1 MKKKSLWAI
10 IALAGLTISSCTND
24 EVIPNTSV
32 DNAIEFGT
40 YVGRD
45 AQTRAS
51 VFKDDV
57 MKTAGFGVYAYY
69 TAQTAWESYASKGGP
84 NFMNNTKVT
93 WNSTKSMWEYTPVKY
108 WPNNTNDKVSFF
120 AYAPWQENV
129 GNSNITLNQDAASLD
144 FKVQNDITKQTDL
157 TWSATEHMDET
168 KQSIGDKVDFLF
180 KHALA
185 RIDFTLQAAVDQ
197 TAAGGTIAE
206 GTTITLNK
214 IVLGTETNGFYT
226 NGTLDLT
233 KPTATWLG
241 STLTGCQ
248 TFTLDTDNFVPNS
261 NVLDKANNDQANL
274 IDANG
279 DDYIMII
286 PQKKENLSVYVEYTV
301 KTVSNDGKDNSTIEN
316 KITTPISSIDFQAGK
331 AYTLNL
337 VLGMTSVK
345 LVASVE
351 PWDVVNPGTEVDL
364 PENLPENI

>member
-1 MKKKSLWAI
+1 MKKNFFLGF
-10 IALAGLTISSCTND
+10 IALAALTVSSCSND
-24 EVIPNTSV
+24 ADLTLKTP

-51 VFKDDV
+51 VFETAD

-69 TAQTAWESYASKGGP
+69 TAQSTWADYTLKNTP

-93 WNSTKSMWEYTPVKY
+93 WNSGTSKWEYTPVKY
-108 WPNNTNDKVSFF
+108 WPNNPNDKVSFF
-120 AYAPWQENV
+120 AYAPWQENTAS
-129 GNSNITLNQDAASLD
+129 SNITLNPGAASLD
-144 FKVQNDITKQTDL
+144 FKVPNDVTKQTDL
-157 TWSATEHMDET
+157 TWSSSECMDET
-168 KQSIGDKVDFLF
+168 KQSINDQVEFLF

-233 KPTATWLG
+233 KATATWFG
-241 STLTGCQ
+241 SSLTGRQ
-248 TFTLDTDNFVPNS
+248 AFTLVTDNFVPNS
-261 NVLDKANNDQANL
+261 YVLDKAHNAQANL

-286 PQKKENLSVYVEYTV
+286 PQKKDNLSVYVEYTV
-301 KTVSNDGKDNSTIEN
+301 KTVSNDGNDNSTIEN
-316 KITTPISSIDFQAGK
+316 KITTSISSIDFQAGK

-345 LVASVE
+345 LEANVE

-364 PENLPENI
+364 PENI

>member
-40 YVGRD
+40 YLGRD

-51 VFKDDV
+51 VFGNDV

-69 TAQTAWESYASKGGP
+69 TAQTAWESYASKNLP

-93 WNSTKSMWEYTPVKY
+93 WNSTSSKWEYTPVKY

-120 AYAPWQENV
+120 AYAPWQENDRNR
-129 GNSNITLNQDAASLD
+129 NSNITLNQGAASLD
-144 FKVQNDITKQTDL
+144 FKVQNDVTKQTDL

-168 KQSIGDKVDFLF
+168 KQSIDGQVDFLF

-197 TAAGGTIAE
+197 AAAGGTIAE
-206 GTTITLNK
+206 GTTITLKK
-214 IVLGTETNGFYT
+214 IVLGTEINGFYT

-233 KPTATWLG
+233 KATATWLG
-241 STLTGCQ
+241 STLTGRQ
-248 TFTLDTDNFVPNS
+248 KFTLVPDNFVTDS
-261 NVLDKANNDQANL
+261 NVLDKDHNAKANL

-301 KTVSNDGKDNSTIEN
+301 ETVSNDGNDNSTIEN

-345 LVASVE
+345 LEASVE

-364 PENLPENI
+364 PENI

>member
-1 MKKKSLWAI
+1 MKKSLFTGF
-10 IALAGLTISSCTND
+10 IALAALTMTSCSND
-24 EVIPNTSV
+24 ENMVSIPQG
-32 DNAIEFGT
+32 NAIEFGT

-51 VFKDDV
+51 VFETAD

-69 TAQTAWESYASKGGP
+69 TAQSTWADYTSKDTP

-93 WNSTKSMWEYTPVKY
+93 WNSSKWEYAPVKY
-108 WPNNTNDKVSFF
+108 WPNNPNDKVSFF
-120 AYAPWQENV
+120 AYAPWQENTAS
-129 GNSNITLNQDAASLD
+129 SNITLNAGAASLD
-144 FKVQNDITKQTDL
+144 FKVPNDVTEQTDL
-157 TWSATEHMDET
+157 TWSSSEHMDET
-168 KQSIGDKVDFLF
+168 KQSISGQVEFLF

-197 TAAGGTIAE
+197 NDAGGTIAE

-233 KPTATWLG
+233 KATATWFG
-241 STLTGCQ
+241 SSLTGRQ
-248 TFTLDTDNFVPNS
+248 AFTLLPANFVTGS
-261 NVLDKANNDQANL
+261 NVLDKTDNAQANL
-274 IDANG
+274 IDPDG

-301 KTVSNDGKDNSTIEN
+301 NTVSVGGTDNSRIEN
-316 KITTPISSIDFQAGK
+316 KITTVIPSIDFQAGK

-345 LVASVE
+345 LNASVE
-351 PWDVVNPGTEVDL
+351 NWTGVADTEVDL
-364 PENLPENI
+364 PENS

>member
-1 MKKKSLWAI
+1 MKKSLFTGL
-10 IALAGLTISSCTND
+10 IALAALTMTSCSND
-24 EVIPNTSV
+24 ENMVSIPQG
-32 DNAIEFGT
+32 NAIEFGT

-51 VFKDDV
+51 VFETAD

-69 TAQTAWESYASKGGP
+69 TAQSTWADYTSKNTP

-93 WNSTKSMWEYTPVKY
+93 WNSGTWEYAPVKY
-108 WPNNTNDKVSFF
+108 WPNNPNDKVSFF
-120 AYAPWQENV
+120 AYAPWQENTAS
-129 GNSNITLNQDAASLD
+129 SNITLNAGAASLD
-144 FKVQNDITKQTDL
+144 FKVPNDVTEQTDL
-157 TWSATEHMDET
+157 TWSSSEHMDET
-168 KQSIGDKVDFLF
+168 KQSISGQVKFEF

-197 TAAGGTIAE
+197 ILAGETIAE

-233 KPTATWLG
+233 KATATWFG
-241 STLTGCQ
+241 SSLIGRQ
-248 TFTLDTDNFVPNS
+248 AFTLLPANFVADS
-261 NVLDKANNDQANL
+261 NVLDNTDNAKANL
-274 IDANG
+274 IDPDG

-301 KTVSNDGKDNSTIEN
+301 NTVSVGGTDDSIIEN
-316 KITTPISSIDFQAGK
+316 KITTVIPSIDFQAGK

-345 LVASVE
+345 LDAEVENWTGVA
-351 PWDVVNPGTEVDL
+351 DTKVDL
-364 PENLPENI
+364 PKNN